1 MSSNATLVALEGLVL
16 RLGLLSPKCF
26 ESLVG
31 NLNFGDSD
39 CLKMLISKG
48 LGLAIIA
55 GATCVKLPQILK
67 ITKSGS
73 ATGISFVATL
83 LELLA
88 VTANGAYSF
97 SKGTIHIFRK
107 HLYVTKLNLTTYLI
121 FHKNF
126 FLSSKQKNFYFNI
139 TF

>member
-31 NLNFGDSD
+31 NLNYGDSD

-67 ITKSGS
+67 ITKVRLIYTFWSS
-73 ATGISFVATL
+73 LSFTSYVLERL
-83 LELLA
+83 L
-88 VTANGAYSF
+88 
-97 SKGTIHIFRK
+97 
-107 HLYVTKLNLTTYLI
+107 
-121 FHKNF
+121 
-126 FLSSKQKNFYFNI
+126 
-139 TF
+139 

>member
-26 ESLVG
+26 ESLIV
-31 NLNFGDSD
+31 NLNYGDSD

-55 GATCVKLPQILK
+55 GATCVKLPQIFK

-97 SKGTIHIFRK
+97 SKGTIHISRK
-107 HLYVTKLNLTTYLI
+107 HLY
-121 FHKNF
+121 FHRNF
-126 FLSSKQKNFYFNI
+126 FCQNKRISFSTLC